1 MAQAKRKKR
10 FFDIELPIINK
21 ETQLQAFEEEELD
34 GRFVNYDLTRML
46 KGKSAVFQVLVK
58 LEGKKLVAFPR
69 QIKVLPYFIR
79 RMVRK
84 GTNYVE
90 DSFTAEAKDAVV
102 QVKPFM
108 VTRRKVPRS
117 IRGMLRNKAKEEITN
132 YLKDKNVETVFEDI
146 IRNDLQKNL
155 SLSLKKVYP
164 LSLCEIRII
173 KVLKTK

>member
-10 FFDIELPIINK
+10 FFDIELPIIKK
-21 ETQLQAFEEEELD
+21 ETQLQAFEQEELD

-58 LEGKKLVAFPR
+58 VEGKNLVAYPR

-90 DSFTAEAKDAVV
+90 DSFSAETKDAVV
-102 QVKPFM
+102 QVKPFL

-117 IRGMLRNKAKEEITN
+117 IRGMLRNKAREEITN
-132 YLKDKNVETVFEDI
+132 YLKDKKVEAVFEDI
-146 IRNDLQKNL
+146 IRNDIQKNL

-173 KVLKTK
+173 KVLKNK